1 MPRLFNTHNIRKQ
14 IKINPI
20 WNFCSDKFDEIT
32 QMPVPSCWETH
43 PKLASYRGK
52 AVYAQ
57 KVNFNGNARLIFKG
71 VSHTAKVWFDDV
83 MLGSH
88 YGAYGEFFYVLKD
101 VFNGEHSIRVEAD
114 NSFND
119 NSSLHIANDYYSYGG
134 IIRPVVL
141 EQLDE
146 VYIKQMHFTP
156 FLRDGIWN
164 AKISVLIENITDFKK
179 EISADIL
186 IDNKIVL
193 SIENIKINESGN
205 ILIEKEIAFKDVQ
218 DYAILNPKLYYLS
231 VIVYENGK
239 AIDDLIDRVGFR
251 EISIQGNNILFNGEK
266 LKLKGFNRHEDYAE
280 FGCAVPLQGMYRDM
294 EIIKSTGAN
303 CVRTSHYPNDE
314 RWLDLCDENGILVW
328 EESHARSLTE
338 EQMKNKYF
346 DEQSELCINEM
357 IENHYNHPSI
367 FVWGLLNECASFSDY
382 GRKCYI
388 KQINQIK
395 SLDSSRPITS
405 ASCYFGSDRCLDLVD
420 IVSFNIYPNWYFD
433 EPTSEYLIR
442 LKEWISTS
450 GGKGKPLIISEI
462 GAGAIYGFRS
472 RNNAK
477 WTEEFQESI
486 LREQLSA
493 VLDDNYCSGVFI
505 WQFSDCRVDNESF
518 YARPKSQN
526 NKGIL
531 DIYRREK
538 LSFKAVCDIFKFKD
552 N

>member
-1 MPRLFNTHNIRKQ
+1 MPRLFDTHNIRKE

-20 WNFCSDKFDEIT
+20 WNFYSDRFDEIT

-52 AVYAQ
+52 AVYVQ

-88 YGAYGEFFYVLKD
+88 YGAYGEFSYVLKSIID
-101 VFNGEHSIRVEAD
+101 GEHTIKVEAD
-114 NSFND
+114 NSFSD
-119 NSSLHIANDYYSYGG
+119 SSALHVANDYYSYGG
-134 IIRPVVL
+134 ITRPVIL

-146 VYIKQMHFTP
+146 VYIKRMHFTP
-156 FLRDGIWN
+156 FLKDSIWN
-164 AKISVLIENITDFKK
+164 AKISILIENITDFKK
-179 EISADIL
+179 ELSADIF
-186 IDNKIVL
+186 IDNKNVL

-205 ILIEKEIAFKDVQ
+205 ILIEKEIAFRDVQ
-218 DYAILNPKLYYLS
+218 DYTILNPKLYYLS

-239 AIDDLIDRVGFR
+239 AVDDLIDRVGFR
-251 EISIQGNNILFNGEK
+251 EIKVHRSDILFNGEK

-280 FGCAVPLQGMYRDM
+280 FGCAVPLQLMYRDM
-294 EIIKSTGAN
+294 ELIKSTGAN

-367 FVWGLLNECASFSDY
+367 FIWGLLNECASFSDY
-382 GRKCYI
+382 GRRCYI

-395 SLDSSRPITS
+395 SLDSSRLITS
-405 ASCYFGSDRCLDLVD
+405 ASCYFGSDKCLDLVD
-420 IVSFNIYPNWYFD
+420 IVSFNIYPNWYFN
-433 EPTSEYLIR
+433 EPTSEHLSR
-442 LKEWISTS
+442 LKEWISTA

-462 GAGAIYGFRS
+462 GAGAVYGFRS
-472 RNNAK
+472 SNKAK
-477 WTEEFQESI
+477 WTEELQESI

-493 VLDDNYCSGVFI
+493 ILGDNDCSGVFI

-538 LSFKAVCDIFKFKD
+538 LAFKAVCDIFKS

>member
-1 MPRLFNTHNIRKQ
+1 MSRLFSTHNIRKE
-14 IKINPI
+14 IRINPI
-20 WNFCSDKFDEIT
+20 WDFNADGFNDIT

-43 PKLASYRGK
+43 PRLTSYRGK
-52 AVYAQ
+52 SLYEQNVS
-57 KVNFNGNARLIFKG
+57 FNGNARLIFKG

-88 YGAYGEFFYVLKD
+88 YGAYGEFSYVLKD
-101 VFNGEHSIRVEAD
+101 VADGAHAIKVEAD
-114 NSFND
+114 NSFGY
-119 NSSLHIANDYYSYGG
+119 SSALHVANDYYSYGG
-134 IIRPVVL
+134 ITRPVIL

-156 FLRDGIWN
+156 FFRDGIWN
-164 AKISVLIENITDFKK
+164 AQISISIENITNSQK

-186 IDNKIVL
+186 LDNKNVL
-193 SIENIKINESGN
+193 SIESIKINESSS
-205 ILIEKEIAFKDVQ
+205 ILIKKEVAFNDIQ
-218 DYAILNPKLYYLS
+218 DYTVLNPKLYYLN
-231 VIVYENGK
+231 VIIYKDGK

-251 EISIQGNNILFNGEK
+251 EIRIQENNILFNGQK

-280 FGCAVPLQGMYRDM
+280 FGCAIPLQAMYRDI

-328 EESHARSLTE
+328 EESHARSLSE

-346 DEQSELCINEM
+346 DEQSELCISEM

-382 GRKCYI
+382 GRRCYI

-405 ASCYFGSDRCLDLVD
+405 ASCHFGSDRCLDLVD

-433 EPTSEYLIR
+433 EPTDEHLKR
-442 LKEWISTS
+442 LKEWISTT
-450 GGKGKPLIISEI
+450 GGSGKPLIISEI

-472 RNNAK
+472 SNNAK
-477 WTEEFQESI
+477 WTEELQENI
-486 LREQLSA
+486 LTEQLNA
-493 VLDDNYCSGVFI
+493 IFKDDYCSGVFI
-505 WQFSDCRVDNESF
+505 WQLSDCRVDNESF
-518 YARPKSQN
+518 YARPKCQN

-531 DIYRREK
+531 DVYRRDK
-538 LSFKAVCDIFKFKD
+538 LAFKAVCNIFKSND
-552 N
+552 E